1 MLKHILIVEDDE
13 VTSFL
18 TKTVVKSS
26 KVTENFTL
34 VKNGEEALRYLKD
47 NDTDLVLLDIYMP
60 VLDGQGFL
68 EAFKRAY
75 PDRPLRVVI
84 LSSSDRK
91 SEMLAWSRFKE
102 VIHYEMKPL
111 RMDSMHRICQAV
123 ERNSPSSL

>member
-26 KVTENFTL
+26 GVTESFTL
-34 VKNGEEALRYLKD
+34 VKNGLEALHFLKE

-68 EAFKRAY
+68 EAFKKTY
-75 PDRPLRVVI
+75 PSRFLRVVI

-111 RMDSMHRICQAV
+111 RIESMHRICHAV
-123 ERNSPSSL
+123 ERNA